1 MKPEYK
7 EKALSNLDG
16 LENANKSIQEMLEGK
31 RPSNQQDALV
41 LTRKIERLLE
51 LTRNIVDIA

>member
-16 LENANKSIQEMLEGK
+16 IENANKAIQEMLEGK
-31 RPSNQQDALV
+31 RPSNQIDALT

-51 LTRNIVDIA
+51 LTRTIVDIA